1 MNGPP
6 VGPVTV
12 PAELEPS
19 PQSIVAVKSAVVA
32 CEFASARLAT
42 LPLKD
47 VEETGEMAQVDAR
60 AASPKLA
67 GATMSGFVR
76 GEPEWISLSKIERNT
91 DCELA
96 HSETIPLIMN
106 SAPENPLYPPW
117 LLLSLLMEIE
127 T

>member
-32 CEFASARLAT
+32 CELASARLST

-47 VEETGEMAQVDAR
+47 VEETGEVAQVDAS
-60 AASPKLA
+60 AASTTFAAEFAVAVLLVSSTPVTRTVPA
-67 GATMSGFVR
+67 SV
-76 GEPEWISLSKIERNT
+76 
-91 DCELA
+91 
-96 HSETIPLIMN
+96 
-106 SAPENPLYPPW
+106 PP
-117 LLLSLLMEIE
+117 SPSVCVPD
-127 T
+127 